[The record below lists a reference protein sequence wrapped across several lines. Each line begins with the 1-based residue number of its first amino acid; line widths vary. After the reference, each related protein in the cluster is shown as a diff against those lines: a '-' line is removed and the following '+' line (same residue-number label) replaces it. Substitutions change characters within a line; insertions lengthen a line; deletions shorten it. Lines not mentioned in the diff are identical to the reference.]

1 MAKIVRLDD
10 IEVRFSDM
18 GKTARSIVKS
28 LEELDAVIVDKEN
41 LAVVFQKAHDAYIHE
56 IKQEMLR
63 AKAGLEF

>member
-1 MAKIVRLDD
+1 VAKIVRLDD

-41 LAVVFQKAHDAYIHE
+41 LAVVFQKAHDAYIRE